1 MFLKFEKSFIV
12 LKNHFKYF
20 LDKHLIKIPL
30 KTLPQKNNT
39 SFKNTINRNTV
50 KHTLKKHWRVFL
62 LKTLKNI
69 FTWMFLVEVFS
80 QKMLLEESLIKYI
93 YIYISKHYR

>member
-1 MFLKFEKSFIV
+1 MFLKIEKSFIV

-20 LDKHLIKIPL
+20 LDKHLINNSSKNTS
-30 KTLPQKNNT
+30 KKNNT
-39 SFKNTINRNTV
+39 SCKNTINRNTV

-93 YIYISKHYR
+93 YIYKHYR